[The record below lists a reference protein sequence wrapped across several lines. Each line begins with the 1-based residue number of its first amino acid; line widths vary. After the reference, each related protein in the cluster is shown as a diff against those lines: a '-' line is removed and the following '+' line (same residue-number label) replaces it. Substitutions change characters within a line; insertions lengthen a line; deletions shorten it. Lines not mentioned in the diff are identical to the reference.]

1 MFRAPVAVWIAL
13 LGNLTDRRKYLDDF
27 TGLHMCITWGG
38 VAFDCLIVQFVTAD
52 RFGEQ
57 RFIAVVLCGARILRK
72 RAEFFDSILEKA
84 WQMNKTLDKW
94 TDESLT

>member
-1 MFRAPVAVWIAL
+1 VHYL
-13 LGNLTDRRKYLDDF
+13 SRRRLRLSRTVF
-27 TGLHMCITWGG
+27 
-38 VAFDCLIVQFVTAD
+38 TAD

-57 RFIAVVLCGARILRK
+57 RFIAVVLCGPRILRK

-94 TDESLT
+94 ADESLT